1 MVRTVRRRIG
11 PTITPTILAYVTG
24 GLAYGEVRST
34 VSGINITNPGG
45 QGTDAGTVLT
55 LAAATFGNSSTRAGW
70 TVGAGVEGF
79 ASTAGQAEPGP
90 RRRLERQGV
99 RGPQQFIRYPVWI
112 RAKRGAIQAG

>member
-1 MVRTVRRRIG
+1 VKKASG

-24 GLAYGEVRST
+24 GLAYGEVKSTDT
-34 VSGINITNPGG
+34 VSGINIANPGG
-45 QGTDAGTVLT
+45 QGTNAGTVLT
-55 LAAATFGNSSTRAGW
+55 LAAATFGNSNTRAGW

-90 RRRLERQGV
+90 RRRLERVKGSADL
-99 RGPQQFIRYPVWI
+99 RQFIRCPVWM